1 MVNNLMFEDAKKPC
15 FFRGM
20 ALEPVFG
27 FHSSQKGF
35 LNQVLGNGDISD
47 SLQSKS
53 KKNITVLIDPDFRVQ

>member
-1 MVNNLMFEDAKKPC
+1 MLEDGEKPG

-20 ALEPVFG
+20 PFEPIFG

-35 LNQVLGNGDISD
+35 LDQVLGNGNISD
-47 SLQSKS
+47 SLQSKP